1 MNFLMN
7 NNTSDDN
14 RFKSFLITS
23 IHPGEG
29 KTFTTLNLARIFAS
43 SGKKVLVVDFDM
55 HKPKVH
61 KELELDN
68 QMGNSTNLSAKTN
81 FDKSKIEIEK
91 DLFVITSGPVP
102 PNPSELVLSKQVK
115 ELFSYAQK
123 NYDYFFIDT
132 PPIGY
137 ITDALV
143 LSSTVDHSIFVMN
156 TKFANIKVIMF

>member
-1 MNFLMN
+1 M
-7 NNTSDDN
+7 
-14 RFKSFLITS
+14 
-23 IHPGEG
+23 
-29 KTFTTLNLARIFAS
+29 
-43 SGKKVLVVDFDM
+43 VVDFDM

-68 QMGNSTNLSAKTN
+68 QIGNSTNLSAKTN
-81 FDKSKIEIEK
+81 FDKSKVELEK

-102 PNPSELVLSKQVK
+102 PNPSELVLSNQVK
-115 ELFSYAQK
+115 KLFSYAQK

-143 LSSTVDHSIFVMN
+143 LSSLVDHSIFVMN
-156 TKFANIKVIMF
+156 TKFANKKGLTFLEDIIERSNINSNAIILNGVKKQI